1 MNEIRTLILRD
12 LPNFVSQFAL
22 QQAFKVN
29 GAKSLGSMD
38 YCAGSLPYIYEV
50 KPTVIGLIGIRSGVD
65 YRFLEQI
72 KQINPSPAIV
82 TLTEKTINKPD
93 YLLLNNYSDL
103 IFSPESFNLE
113 KISNLFKRLLSLKYR
128 VISSDDRLL
137 KFTPVESE
145 FLKLFALG
153 QTRTEIGLNMEI
165 GRRRIQDILDRLKVK
180 IGVETSEQVLIYAIR
195 AGCGEV

>member
-12 LPNFVSQFAL
+12 LPNFVGQFAL
-22 QQAFKVN
+22 QQAFKAN
-29 GAKSLGSMD
+29 GGKSLGSMD
-38 YCAGSLPYIYEV
+38 YCAASLPYIYDV
-50 KPTVIGLIGIRSGVD
+50 KPTVIGLIGIKSGVD

-72 KQINPSPAIV
+72 KQTSPSPAVI
-82 TLTEKTINKPD
+82 TLTEKTTNMSD

-103 IFSPESFNLE
+103 IFSSESFDLE

-128 VISSDDRLL
+128 VIGSDDRQL

-153 QTRTEIGLNMEI
+153 YSRAEIGISMRI
-165 GRRRIQDILDRLKVK
+165 GKRRVQDILEQLKVK
-180 IGVETSEQVLIYAIR
+180 IEVETSEQVLIYAIR
-195 AGCGEV
+195 TGRGEI